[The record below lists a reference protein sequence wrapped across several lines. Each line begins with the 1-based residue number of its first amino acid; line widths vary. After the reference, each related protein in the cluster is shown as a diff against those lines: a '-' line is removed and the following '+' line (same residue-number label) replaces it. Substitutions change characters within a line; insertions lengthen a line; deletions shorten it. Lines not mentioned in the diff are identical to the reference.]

1 MAAAAAAAAASAP
14 LDDETAA
21 KVLRQVEFYFSD
33 SNLPN
38 DQFLLKSIDEAE
50 DGLVNLSL
58 LCSFTRMR
66 GHLGVKEVDPEK
78 FPATTIAAVAEV
90 LRKSTFLRLSEDGL
104 KVGRVTKLVKPE
116 TVRAAVDARS
126 IAANPFPW
134 KITREEVEAFFSQYG
149 EVKSVRLPRHPV
161 NKSAASGFAVVEFS
175 SEEEAQKVLGMELIS
190 QGAALELEPKKTFD
204 ERQEAISAQPAHN
217 GSTKSKTHDNQ
228 ADAAES
234 TDDDGFTKGLIVSFV
249 AKTAGPSGTEN
260 TEEAVPTEG
269 AQAAEEE
276 LSREA
281 IKGAL
286 AKFGVIRYVDYAKGD
301 TSGFVR
307 FDQPEEAQ
315 KLRAAAVMAPEGGL
329 TIGNH
334 LVTFEALE
342 GEAEKDY
349 WKKLRQ
355 GQGLKREYGGGRG
368 HQNNRGSYNDNRGR
382 GRGGGRRGGR
392 GGRWKGRSD
401 RDDNA
406 GGKNSEVSPSAQGK
420 HKRFNE
426 DDGQDGSDSKVQKT
440 E

>member
-1 MAAAAAAAAASAP
+1 MAAAAAASAP

-149 EVKSVRLPRHPV
+149 EVKSVRLPRHLV
-161 NKSAASGFAVVEFS
+161 NKGAASGFAVVEFS
-175 SEEEAQKVLGMELIS
+175 SEEEAQKVLGMELIC

-329 TIGNH
+329 TIGNQ

-368 HQNNRGSYNDNRGR
+368 
-382 GRGGGRRGGR
+382 GGGRRGGR

-426 DDGQDGSDSKVQKT
+426 DGQDGSDSKVQKT

>member
-1 MAAAAAAAAASAP
+1 MAAAAAAASAP

-161 NKSAASGFAVVEFS
+161 NKGAASGFAVVEFS
-175 SEEEAQKVLGMELIS
+175 SEEEAQKVLGMELIC

-260 TEEAVPTEG
+260 TEEAVPTEV

-329 TIGNH
+329 TIGNQ

-368 HQNNRGSYNDNRGR
+368 YQNNRGSYNDNRGR
-382 GRGGGRRGGR
+382 GSAL
-392 GGRWKGRSD
+392 KKKKNNNN
-401 RDDNA
+401 DNNGNNNNNNNA
-406 GGKNSEVSPSAQGK
+406 AAAA
-420 HKRFNE
+420 
-426 DDGQDGSDSKVQKT
+426 
-440 E
+440 